1 MLTPFVFHLGVRCFH
16 IWESRAYQSVSH
28 GDAGFGV
35 KNVAGGNHGVK
46 STTAAGVDEDLM
58 QKSLNHASIFAKR
71 HTEKLPQVVMYEI
84 DATGKSCLR
93 KITLRALLQ
102 FVNDTIPE
110 LNLFTGAAQHFP
122 ATEISPTNPS
132 LKGINGHNP
141 KGSSRSPVPE
151 KSSEEEHTVIGG
163 LRLRDLRRLDF
174 LFNPNEE
181 RAVLIRRHAVLFA
194 IVSLPFLDF
203 KYIVIVHN
211 HRCLQI

>member
-1 MLTPFVFHLGVRCFH
+1 M
-16 IWESRAYQSVSH
+16 
-28 GDAGFGV
+28 FGV
-35 KNVAGGNHGVK
+35 KIDAAHNYGVK
-46 STTAAGVDEDLM
+46 STTAAGVDEDLL

-84 DATGKSCLR
+84 DSTGKSCLR

-102 FVNDTIPE
+102 FVNDSIPG

-122 ATEISPTNPS
+122 ATEISSLNPLS
-132 LKGINGHNP
+132 KGTNGHNM
-141 KGSSRSPVPE
+141 KGSSRIAMPAE
-151 KSSEEEHTVIGG
+151 KSSEDEHSVIGG

-194 IVSLPFLDF
+194 IVSIVDVLYRHSCN
-203 KYIVIVHN
+203 YIISP
-211 HRCLQI
+211 